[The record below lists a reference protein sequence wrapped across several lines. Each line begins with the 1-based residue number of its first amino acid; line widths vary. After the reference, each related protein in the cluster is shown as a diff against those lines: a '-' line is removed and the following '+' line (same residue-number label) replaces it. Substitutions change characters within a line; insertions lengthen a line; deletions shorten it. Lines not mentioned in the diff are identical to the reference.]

1 MHPSGVIVP
10 RAGGFCYTENE
21 VIHPVKIGCHLSIA
35 KGFEAAVKN
44 ALRLEAE
51 SFQFFSKNPRAFKS
65 KKVDLADA
73 AKGIALMREHGL
85 IAIAHSPYI
94 TNLSTPKPDLQE
106 LTVRSLVEDL
116 TICDA
121 YGSPGLVV
129 HSGKHVEMGE
139 TYGQDR
145 MVETLNLILAEYQ
158 GPCQIL
164 LENTA
169 GQGSEIGTTLEQLMA
184 TRARTNAPERIGF
197 CFDTCHGFAAG
208 IWSGETLAEFL
219 QAGRETGYFEELRAI
234 HLNDSKGPFGN
245 RRDRH
250 ELIGKGE
257 IGTEAL
263 RAFLR
268 TPEFRDLPAMLE
280 TPVEDEAAYGPE
292 MAYVRELIGD

>member
-1 MHPSGVIVP
+1 M
-10 RAGGFCYTENE
+10 N
-21 VIHPVKIGCHLSIA
+21 HPVKIGCHLSIA
-35 KGFEAAVKN
+35 KGFEATVKN

-51 SFQFFSKNPRAFKS
+51 AFQFFSKNPRAFKS

-73 AKGIALMREHGL
+73 EKGVALMRQHGL
-85 IAIAHSPYI
+85 AAIAHSPYI

-121 YGSPGLVV
+121 YGTPGLVV

-139 TYGQDR
+139 SFGLGR
-145 MVETLNLILAEYQ
+145 MVETLNLILAAYQ

-169 GQGSEIGTTLEQLMA
+169 GQGSEIGTTLEQLVE
-184 TRARTNAPERIGF
+184 TRARTEAPERIGF

-208 IWSGETLAEFL
+208 LWSGDGLQEFL
-219 QAGRETGYFEELRAI
+219 KAGRETGYFEHLRAI

-257 IGTEAL
+257 IGAAAL
-263 RAFLR
+263 GAFLR
-268 TPEFRDLPAMLE
+268 TPEFQTLPVLLE
-280 TPVEDEAAYGPE
+280 TPVEDQDEYGPE
-292 MAYVRELIGD
+292 MAYVRELCRGK